1 MHLQRRDIN
10 YHILLTLALIFFSAI
25 STLAQKTFWANRV
38 IDFSSERKT
47 PRHISLIDDNAYKA
61 NQIIGSPNIY
71 PGADGSTR
79 AWTPR
84 NTDERDYI
92 IVGFEHPIYIKQVA
106 IAETINPTAIKAVY
120 AYDRDSNEY
129 LLNTFTPKPIPLKG
143 RLINLF
149 VEKTHYKVNA
159 LKIEIDGEA
168 VPGFNGI
175 DAVAISESDVPIEI
189 KIETADGIFSAIKPE
204 LLSDNINTPYKDL
217 KPLVSPDDKT
227 LFLSRMYAPE
237 NVGGSKDPEDIWV
250 SNRDANGDW
259 QLARNVGAPLNN
271 EGPNFICSAVPFNDG
286 YVLLLGNRY
295 KNKKMIEGLS
305 MVFKLDTSYSEIKP
319 VNIKNQENFSPF
331 ANYQLSHNRD
341 IIIMS
346 VQRRNTFGNR
356 DLYVTF
362 LQDDN
367 SWSTPKNLG
376 EVINTSD
383 EESTPYLATD
393 GRTLYFSSKGHLGFG
408 GSDIYMSRRLDDT
421 WENWSDPENL
431 GPLINTA
438 LDEIFFHVAYNNR
451 YAYYT
456 QGNGKDADIL
466 RFALP
471 LFHLPYP
478 VIQVI
483 GEVVNK
489 KTQEPIEGAEV
500 IFNNLTDNL
509 IEGKRFTDSLGIVN
523 ISIPSGFK
531 YDIEARAK
539 GFVGIDDFPIDFTD
553 RYENDTVHYKLELDP
568 IELGQRIALDN
579 IYFDF
584 DKATLKP
591 QSFVQLNKV
600 YNFLKTNES
609 VKIEL
614 DGHTCSIGTEDYN
627 QKLSEKRALTVQ
639 SYLLEKGIKKKRLT
653 SLGFGEAQPLES
665 NENEE
670 GRIKNRRVEF
680 VIVDK

>member
-1 MHLQRRDIN
+1 MHLQKPDIN
-10 YHILLTLALIFFSAI
+10 HQYILTLAFVILSANFS
-25 STLAQKTFWANRV
+25 LAQKTLWANRV

-47 PRHISLIDDNAYKA
+47 PRHVSLIDDNAYKA
-61 NQIIGSPNIY
+61 NQIIGEPNIY

-79 AWTPR
+79 AWTPKK
-84 NTDERDYI
+84 TDKLDYI
-92 IVGFEHPIYIKQVA
+92 IVGFEEPLQIKQVA

-143 RLINLF
+143 RLLNLF
-149 VEKTHYKVNA
+149 VEQTFYKVA
-159 LKIEIDGEA
+159 AIKVEIDGEA

-175 DAVAISESDVPIEI
+175 DAVAISESDVPVEI
-189 KIETADGIFSAIKPE
+189 NIETADGIFSAIRPE
-204 LLSDNINTPYKDL
+204 FLSDNINTPYKDL

-227 LFLSRMYAPE
+227 LFLSRVYDP
-237 NVGGSKDPEDIWV
+237 NNIGGSKDPEDIWISQR
-250 SNRDANGDW
+250 SNDGEW
-259 QLARNVGAPLNN
+259 QLAKNVGAPLNN
-271 EGPNFICSAVPFNDG
+271 KGPNFICSAVPFNDG

-295 KNKKMIEGLS
+295 KKNKMIEGLS
-305 MVFKLDTSYSEIKP
+305 MVFKLDTSYSQIKP
-319 VNIKNQENFSPF
+319 VLINNQENYSPY

-346 VQRRNTFGNR
+346 VQRRNTFGDR

-362 LQDDN
+362 LQDDGT
-367 SWSTPKNLG
+367 WSTPKNLG
-376 EVINTSD
+376 DVINTSD

-421 WENWSDPENL
+421 WEKWSDPENL
-431 GPLINTA
+431 GPLINTE
-438 LDEIFFHVAYNNR
+438 LDEIFFHIAYNNR

-456 QGNGKDADIL
+456 QGNGEDADIL
-466 RFALP
+466 RFELP

-478 VIQVI
+478 VIKVV
-483 GEVVNK
+483 GKVVNK
-489 KTQEPIEGAEV
+489 KNQEPIEGAEV
-500 IFNNLTDNL
+500 IFNNLSDQV
-509 IEGKRFTDSLGIVN
+509 IEGKRFTDSLGLVD

-531 YDIEARAK
+531 YDIEARAE
-539 GFVGIDDFPIDFTD
+539 GYVGVENFLLDFTD
-553 RYENDTVHYKLELDP
+553 IYDNDTLEYKIELEP
-568 IELGQRIALDN
+568 IEVGQRIALDN

-584 DKATLKP
+584 NKATLKP
-591 QSFVQLNKV
+591 ESITQLDKV
-600 YNFLKTNES
+600 FNFLETNKK

-614 DGHTCSIGTEDYN
+614 DGHTCSIGTDDYN
-627 QKLSEKRALTVQ
+627 QKLSENRALAVQ
-639 SYLLEKGIKKKRLT
+639 NYLLEKGIKSRRLT
-653 SLGFGEAQPLES
+653 SIGFGEAKPLES

-680 VIVDK
+680 VIIEK